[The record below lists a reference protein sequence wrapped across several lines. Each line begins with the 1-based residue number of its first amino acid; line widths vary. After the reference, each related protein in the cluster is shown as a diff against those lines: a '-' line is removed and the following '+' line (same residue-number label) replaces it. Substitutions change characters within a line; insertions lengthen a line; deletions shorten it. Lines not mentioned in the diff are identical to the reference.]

1 MKRGCKMKNRKLI
14 ITISILVTVII
25 VATSIILVKTQ
36 REDNNIVVETNTV
49 IVKEN
54 VVIIDD
60 DTKKND
66 QPYKID
72 ANHLYYKKE
81 PRLNVNDVIV
91 SGITEAAPNGYIRI
105 VTKISNVDGEYVVET
120 IPATFL
126 EVFEELDLKVIVP
139 LTEDTQQANIFNN
152 AKATLNAV
160 KLFNFGV
167 IEAQAATA
175 EMLDINEELDEN
187 LGPASVKGKV
197 GASATLE
204 VNIDIQNNEIVW
216 SSIVTDKIYG
226 DLFVGVGKSA
236 NKTFQKTLASIEKA
250 VTIMAGP
257 VPIVIS
263 NELALELK
271 GNTGISGELG
281 TNININTTDK
291 NGFIYTSA
299 DGSIVEIN
307 ESESFAGDINC
318 ETGTSA
324 DGEFKVGIFINLTS
338 LFYDCSGAEM
348 GVGVEGKTDGKLS
361 FTDDTL
367 KTEEKF
373 YGKITASIYPK
384 LYGNIVVNIPVIDH
398 DLVEIELFAVEFDP
412 LWEKTFEYGGS
423 AKASKLKDNIDTQYL
438 MKILGTFN
446 LLPYKNTNQ
455 IYYGDNAPLKYTI
468 NEKTSFT
475 TEVWHNYIQTVV
487 IMQYAMPEVEFYQ
500 LLKTEQEPRKTLNEN
515 GSTYAYYPI
524 NSLTKY
530 LDAVGY
536 DISELEYDEYSYYD
550 SDTKEYVFA
559 VDGLGGFF
567 ENYYCEFISSRV
579 DDKNNQLIV
588 QYKDY
593 YNNYA
598 TGEEH
603 LILKEVY
610 LTPVDNTVGYTVD
623 KVETVREY
631 NTTDI
636 EIFLSAHRDSNRKLL
651 WQQ

>member
-1 MKRGCKMKNRKLI
+1 MKNRKLI
-14 ITISILVTVII
+14 ITVSIVIAMVVVVTSLLLIQI
-25 VATSIILVKTQ
+25 QK
-36 REDNNIVVETNTV
+36 EDNNVVVETNTV

-54 VVIIDD
+54 VIIIDD
-60 DTKKND
+60 DTKKNE

-81 PRLNVNDVIV
+81 PKLSVNDIIV
-91 SGITEAAPNGYIRI
+91 SGITKAAPNGYIRK
-105 VTKISNVDGEYVVET
+105 VTNINKINSEYIVET
-120 IPATFL
+120 VPATFL
-126 EVFEELDLKVIVP
+126 EVFEELDLTAAVP
-139 LTEDTQQANIFNN
+139 LTEDIQQSNISNN
-152 AKATLNAV
+152 AKVTLNTA
-160 KLFNFGV
+160 KLFNFGI

-175 EMLDINEELDEN
+175 EMLDINEEFDEN

-204 VNIDIQNNEIVW
+204 VNIDIQNNEIIW

-236 NKTFQKTLASIEKA
+236 DKTFQKTLASIEKA

-263 NELALELK
+263 NEFALELK
-271 GNTGISGELG
+271 GNTGINGELG

-299 DGSIVEIN
+299 DGSIAEIN
-307 ESESFAGDINC
+307 ESESFTGDINC
-318 ETGTSA
+318 ETGSSA

-348 GVGVEGKTDGKLS
+348 GVGVEGKTEGKLS
-361 FTDDTL
+361 VTDDTL

-373 YGKITASIYPK
+373 HGKISASIYPK

-398 DLVEIELFAVEFDP
+398 DLVEIELFAVEFNP
-412 LWEKTFEYGGS
+412 LWEETFEYGGS
-423 AKASKLKDNIDTQYL
+423 AKASKLKDSIDTQYL

-446 LLPYKNTNQ
+446 LLPYMNTNQ
-455 IYYGDNAPLKYTI
+455 IYYGDNAPPKYTI
-468 NEKTSFT
+468 NERSSFT
-475 TEVWHNYIQTVV
+475 TNVWRDYIQTVV
-487 IMQYAMPEVEFYQ
+487 IMQYAMPEVDFYQ
-500 LLKTEQEPRKTLNEN
+500 LLETKQQPRTALSEN
-515 GSTYAYYPI
+515 GGTYAYYPT
-524 NSLTKY
+524 NSLAKY
-530 LDAVGY
+530 LDAIGY
-536 DISELEYDEYSYYD
+536 DISGLEYDEYSYYD
-550 SDTKEYVFA
+550 SDTNEYVIA

-567 ENYYCEFISSRV
+567 ENYYCEYISSRA
-579 DDKNNQLIV
+579 DDKNNKLIV

-603 LILKEVY
+603 LVLKEVY
-610 LTPVDNTVGYTVD
+610 LTPVDNTVGYTID
-623 KVETVREY
+623 KVEIISEY

-636 EIFLSAHRDSNRKLL
+636 EKFLSAVRNSNGKLP
-651 WQQ
+651 WEQ

>member
-1 MKRGCKMKNRKLI
+1 MKNRKLI
-14 ITISILVTVII
+14 ITVSILVAVIA
-25 VATSIILVKTQ
+25 VVTSLVLIKTQ
-36 REDNNIVVETNTV
+36 KEDNNVVVETNTV
-49 IVKEN
+49 ELKED

-60 DTKKND
+60 DTKKNK

-81 PRLNVNDVIV
+81 PELSVNDVIV
-91 SGITEAAPNGYIRI
+91 SGITEAAPNGYIRK
-105 VTKISNVDGEYVVET
+105 VTKISNVDGQYVVET

-126 EVFEELDLKVIVP
+126 EVFEELDLKAIVP
-139 LTEDTQQANIFNN
+139 LTEDTQQSNISNN
-152 AKATLNAV
+152 AKATLNAA

-167 IEAQAATA
+167 IEAKAATA

-226 DLFVGVGKSA
+226 DLFVGVEKSA
-236 NKTFQKTLASIEKA
+236 DKTFQKTLASIEKA

-291 NGFIYTSA
+291 NGFIYTSV

-318 ETGTSA
+318 ETGSSA
-324 DGEFKVGIFINLTS
+324 DGEFKVGIFIDLTS

-348 GVGVEGKTDGKLS
+348 GVGVEGKTEGKLS
-361 FTDDTL
+361 ITDDTL

-455 IYYGDNAPLKYTI
+455 IYYGDNAPPKYTI

-487 IMQYAMPEVEFYQ
+487 IMQYAMPEVDFYQ
-500 LLKTEQEPRKTLNEN
+500 LLETKQQPKTALSEN

-524 NSLTKY
+524 NNLTKY
-530 LDAVGY
+530 LDAIGY
-536 DISELEYDEYSYYD
+536 DISELENDEYSYYD
-550 SDTKEYVFA
+550 SDTNEYVIA

-579 DDKNNQLIV
+579 EDKNNKLIV

-603 LILKEVY
+603 LVLKEVY
-610 LTPVDNTVGYTVD
+610 LTAADNTIGYTID
-623 KVETVREY
+623 KVETVSEY

-636 EIFLSAHRDSNRKLL
+636 ENFLSVIRNSNGKLP
-651 WQQ
+651 WEQ

>member
-1 MKRGCKMKNRKLI
+1 MKNRKLI
-14 ITISILVTVII
+14 ITVSILVAV
-25 VATSIILVKTQ
+25 VAVVTSLVLIKTQ
-36 REDNNIVVETNTV
+36 KEDNNVVVEVNAIT
-49 IVKEN
+49 VKED

-60 DTKKND
+60 DTKKNE

-81 PRLNVNDVIV
+81 PKLNVNDVIV
-91 SGITEAAPNGYIRI
+91 SGITDAAPNGYIRK
-105 VTKISNVDGEYVVET
+105 VTNIAKTDGEYVVET

-126 EVFEELDLKVIVP
+126 EVFEELDLKAVVP
-139 LTEDTQQANIFNN
+139 LTEVIQQSNISNN
-152 AKATLNAV
+152 AKATLNIA
-160 KLFNFGV
+160 KLFNFGI

-175 EMLDINEELDEN
+175 EMLDINEEFDEN

-204 VNIDIQNNEIVW
+204 VNIDIQNNEIIW

-226 DLFVGVGKSA
+226 DLFVGLGKSA
-236 NKTFQKTLASIEKA
+236 DKTFQKTLASIEKA

-281 TNININTTDK
+281 TNININTTDR
-291 NGFIYTSA
+291 NGFVYTSA
-299 DGSIVEIN
+299 DGSIAEIN
-307 ESESFAGDINC
+307 ESESFTGDINC
-318 ETGTSA
+318 ETGSSA
-324 DGEFKVGIFINLTS
+324 DGEFKAGIFINLTS
-338 LFYDCSGAEM
+338 LFYDCSGAEI
-348 GVGVEGKTDGKLS
+348 GVGVEGKTEGKLS
-361 FTDDTL
+361 VTDDTL
-367 KTEEKF
+367 KTKEKF
-373 YGKITASIYPK
+373 CGKIAASIYPK

-412 LWEKTFEYGGS
+412 LWEKIFEYGGA

-455 IYYGDNAPLKYTI
+455 IYYGDNAPPKYTI

-475 TEVWHNYIQTVV
+475 TAVWRDYIQTVV

-500 LLKTEQEPRKTLNEN
+500 LLETEKEPRKTLNEN
-515 GSTYAYYPI
+515 GSIYAFYPI

-530 LDAVGY
+530 LDAIGY
-536 DISELEYDEYSYYD
+536 DISDLEYDEYSYYD
-550 SDTKEYVFA
+550 SDTNEYVIA

-593 YNNYA
+593 HNNYA
-598 TGEEH
+598 TREEH
-603 LILKEVY
+603 LVLKEVY
-610 LTPVDNTVGYTVD
+610 LTPVDNTVGYTID
-623 KVETVREY
+623 KVETVSEY

-636 EIFLSAHRDSNRKLL
+636 ENFLSANRDSNDKLP
-651 WQQ
+651 WEQ

>member
-1 MKRGCKMKNRKLI
+1 MKNRKLI
-14 ITISILVTVII
+14 ITVSIVIAMVVVVTSLLLIQI
-25 VATSIILVKTQ
+25 QK
-36 REDNNIVVETNTV
+36 EDNNVVVETNTV

-54 VVIIDD
+54 VIIIDD
-60 DTKKND
+60 DTKKNE

-81 PRLNVNDVIV
+81 PELSVNDIIV
-91 SGITEAAPNGYIRI
+91 SGITGAAPNGYIRK
-105 VTKISNVDGEYVVET
+105 VTNIANVGGEYVVET

-126 EVFEELDLKVIVP
+126 EVFEELDLKAVVP
-139 LTEDTQQANIFNN
+139 LTEDIQQSNISNN
-152 AKATLNAV
+152 AKATLNTA
-160 KLFNFGV
+160 KLFNFGI
-167 IEAQAATA
+167 IEAKAATA

-204 VNIDIQNNEIVW
+204 VNIDIQNNEIIW

-236 NKTFQKTLASIEKA
+236 DKTFQKTLASIEKA

-271 GNTGISGELG
+271 GNTGINGELG

-299 DGSIVEIN
+299 DGSVTEIN
-307 ESESFAGDINC
+307 ESESFVGDMNC
-318 ETGTSA
+318 ETGSTA
-324 DGEFKVGIFINLTS
+324 DGELKAGIFINLTS

-348 GVGVEGKTDGKLS
+348 GVGIEGKTEGKLS
-361 FTDDTL
+361 VTDDTL

-373 YGKITASIYPK
+373 HGKIAASIYPK
-384 LYGNIVVNIPVIDH
+384 LYGNIIVNIPVIDH

-423 AKASKLKDNIDTQYL
+423 AKASKLKDDINTEYL

-455 IYYGDNAPLKYTI
+455 IYYGDNVSPKYTI
-468 NEKTSFT
+468 NEKTSFS
-475 TEVWHNYIQTVV
+475 TEVWHDYIQTVV
-487 IMQYAMPEVEFYQ
+487 IMQYAMPKVDFYQ
-500 LLKTEQEPRKTLNEN
+500 LLETKQQPRTVLSEN
-515 GSTYAYYPI
+515 GIMYAYYPI
-524 NSLTKY
+524 NNLTKY
-530 LDAVGY
+530 LDAIGY
-536 DISELEYDEYSYYD
+536 DISELENDEYSYYD
-550 SDTKEYVFA
+550 SDTNEYVIA
-559 VDGLGGFF
+559 IDGLGGFF
-567 ENYYCEFISSRV
+567 ENYYCEYISSRA
-579 DDKNNQLIV
+579 DDKNNKLIV

-598 TGEEH
+598 TGEEY

-623 KVETVREY
+623 KVETVSEY
-631 NTTDI
+631 STTDI
-636 EIFLSAHRDSNRKLL
+636 ENFLSVNRDSNDKLP
-651 WQQ
+651 WE